1 MVPVSRH
8 LNVVRESDETYMLRV
23 AFSTSD
29 GKTVNQHFGYAKSIQ
44 IYGVTMDSADLLS
57 VAEFCDDA
65 EQGDDKLQSRIS
77 YLDGC
82 AAVYSY
88 ACGASAVRRLISTGI
103 QPIRVTEEAPVHEL
117 IKALQKEIKQGPG
130 SWLAKAIEREK
141 RLLGNTFSPMDSN
154 SWEE

>member
-65 EQGDDKLQSRIS
+65 EQGEDKLQSRIS
-77 YLDGC
+77 YLSGC

-88 ACGASAVRRLISTGI
+88 ACGASAVRRLITTGI
-103 QPIRVTEEAPVHEL
+103 QPIRVTEEAPIREL
-117 IKALQKEIKQGPG
+117 IKALQEEIKQGPG
-130 SWLAKAIEREK
+130 SWLAKAIDREQ
-141 RLLGNTFSPMDSN
+141 RLPGTAFDPMDSN
-154 SWEE
+154 SWET